1 MKQKGFAWLLC
12 AVLIFSAFAGCSGQ
26 GDKDKNSSAKADS
39 SASAAVSSQE
49 ASLEEKSKED
59 SAGTPT
65 DPFSPIVEE
74 PLELSYY
81 IRINDAMSSTMET
94 YGDVEFFKMLEEKT
108 HIHIKWDHN
117 TSDESFS
124 MMIASGVYPDMINWV
139 LNNAAGGVQ
148 TLLDDGVILDL
159 TELIPEFAPN
169 YWLWLE
175 KNPEDLK
182 KPYQMED
189 GRLFQFIALM
199 GDPDTQQMADYK
211 TLGPQI
217 RKDWLDKVGKE
228 IPTTTDELHD
238 VLLAFRDTDVN
249 GDGDAS
255 DEVPFVVAKG
265 MEALNA
271 IAGSFGTRP
280 DFHMDGEELVYGP
293 MTDNFRK
300 FLTYA
305 HQLYADGLINT
316 DFAVNG
322 DALMLITQNKA
333 GFTIASMASCLIAN
347 HEALKL
353 QDESYDYVSVPWL
366 IGPDGRQSSMSNR
379 GSNPRATAVTTTC
392 KNPQAAVRWLDYA
405 YSPKGAVEATFGIEG
420 KSFEYRDGY
429 PTILES
435 VRNNDKGWTEEQS
448 ISRWMLGAIN
458 YPMARDYRFYEQM
471 NLDQPYKVDIQT
483 NWKLAKDD
491 TVVPPATMS
500 TEEAAVY
507 SGVVSDIKTFVDTS
521 YQEFLIG
528 EKSIET
534 DWDAYVQT
542 IRDMGVQKALDSR
555 GAAIARYNK

>member
-1 MKQKGFAWLLC
+1 MKQKGLAWLLS
-12 AVLIFSAFAGCSGQ
+12 AVLILGACAGCSAQ
-26 GDKDKNSSAKADS
+26 DKDSSAGADS
-39 SASAAVSSQE
+39 SASAAVSSQ
-49 ASLEEKSKED
+49 D
-59 SAGTPT
+59 SAAEEQSAQDSSSPAAA

-81 IRINDAMSSTMET
+81 IRINDAMSATMET
-94 YGDVEFFKMLEEKT
+94 YADVEFIKMLEEKT
-108 HIHIKWDHN
+108 NIHIKWDHN

-148 TLLDDGVILDL
+148 TLLDDGVIMDL
-159 TELIPEFAPN
+159 TELIPQYAPN
-169 YWLWLE
+169 YWTWLE
-175 KNPEDLK
+175 KNPEELK

-199 GDPDTQQMADYK
+199 GDPDSQEMADYK

-228 IPTTTDELHD
+228 IPTTTDELYE
-238 VLLAFRDTDVN
+238 VLIRFRDEDVN
-249 GDGDAS
+249 ENGDAA

-280 DFHMDGEELVYGP
+280 DFHMDGDELVYGP
-293 MTDNFRK
+293 MTDQFRK
-300 FLTYA
+300 FLEYA
-305 HQLYADGLINT
+305 HKLYAEGLINT
-316 DFAVNG
+316 DFAVNA

-353 QDESYDYVSVPWL
+353 QDESYEYVSVPWL
-366 IGPDGRQSSMSNR
+366 IGPDGRQSSMSNK
-379 GSNPRATAVTTTC
+379 GSNPRATAVTTSC

-405 YSPKGAVEATFGIEG
+405 YSPQGAVEATFGIEG

-429 PTILES
+429 PTILEA
-435 VRNNDKGWTEEQS
+435 VRTNNKGWSEEQS

-507 SGVVSDIKTFVDTS
+507 SGVVNDIKTFVDTS

-528 EKSIET
+528 EKSVEQ

-542 IRDMGVQKALDSR
+542 IQEMGIQKALDSR
-555 GAAIARYNK
+555 GAAIDRYNR